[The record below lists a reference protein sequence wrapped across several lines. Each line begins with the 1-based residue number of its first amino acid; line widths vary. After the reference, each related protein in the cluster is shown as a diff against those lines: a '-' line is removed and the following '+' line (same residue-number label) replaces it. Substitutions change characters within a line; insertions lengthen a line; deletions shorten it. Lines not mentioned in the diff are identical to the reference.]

1 MRKLRVRQPTLIR
14 RLVLALGAI
23 LAVGSRAGAQD
34 MPVPVEVQVPLV
46 VKILSFDQARS
57 EASEP
62 LVVGV
67 VFQSRNRTSAGVAE
81 DVLAQLAAARGIR
94 VVSIDLD
101 EIRDLQAAVQEA
113 RARALYVAPLRAVAV
128 ANLVSVTRSMQA
140 VSFTG
145 VPRYVEE
152 GLAVG
157 LEVSGGRPRIV
168 INLAASRAEGARF
181 SAQLL
186 KLVRLTDRADKR

>member
-1 MRKLRVRQPTLIR
+1 MGVSLI
-14 RLVLALGAI
+14 A
-23 LAVGSRAGAQD
+23 GSRAAAQD

-57 EASEP
+57 GGAEP
-62 LVVGV
+62 LVLGL
-67 VFQSRNRTSAGVAE
+67 VFQSRNRSSSAVAE
-81 DVLAQLAAARGIR
+81 DVRAALGRVPGVR
-94 VVSIDLD
+94 VVAIDLD
-101 EIRDLQAAVQEA
+101 EIHDLPAAMQAANV
-113 RARALYVAPLRAVAV
+113 RALYVAPLRAVEV
-128 ANLVSVTRSMQA
+128 ATLSSVTRAGQV

-157 LEVSGGRPRIV
+157 MEVSGGRPRIV

-181 SAQLL
+181 SSQLL
-186 KLVRLTDRADKR
+186 KLVRLTDRADAR